1 MSGEKPATARS
12 YRANVI
18 DDNAIVSINLKWL
31 AQIAVLIGM
40 IVYGYWQIESRIKEL
55 EKENSE
61 IKKGT
66 SRCVDALDY
75 CGYMLDSI
83 TCKLE
88 NLEEL
93 KGGNRFYI
101 KLTKG
106 LIERCQEKIR
116 FIYGENK

>member
-1 MSGEKPATARS
+1 METKSLNLTDSKREVSG
-12 YRANVI
+12 NV
-18 DDNAIVSINLKWL
+18 DLKSASRNL
-31 AQIAVLIGM
+31 LIG
-40 IVYGYWQIESRIKEL
+40 RIKEL

-101 KLTKG
+101 KLTK
-106 LIERCQEKIR
+106 
-116 FIYGENK
+116 